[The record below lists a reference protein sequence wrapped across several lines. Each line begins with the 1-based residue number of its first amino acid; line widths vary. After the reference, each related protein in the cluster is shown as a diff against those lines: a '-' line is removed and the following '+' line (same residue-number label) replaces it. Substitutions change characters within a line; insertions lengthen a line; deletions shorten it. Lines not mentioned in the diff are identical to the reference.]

1 MTRPKLRALGD
12 LKQLKSQLE
21 AQTQALKLAQARAAE
36 LAREQEKAKN
46 LFRDTV
52 GEVKPL
58 PQKTAVTSSA
68 PAKPTPHARQR
79 ELDEQA
85 VLGEALSDEFDVT
98 TLLETDDELSYRQA
112 GVAAD
117 VLRKLRRGEW
127 SIQAQVDLHGL
138 RRDEARD
145 VLASFL
151 RDAHK
156 QGLRC
161 VRVVHGKGLGSLN
174 KEPVLKGKVRA
185 WLVQRK
191 EVIAFCQAKPVHGG
205 AGALVVLLAPV
216 HS

>member
-1 MTRPKLRALGD
+1 MKLNALAD
-12 LKQLKSQLE
+12 LKKMKAQLE
-21 AQTQALKLAQARAAE
+21 EQAHELRLARARE
-36 LAREQEKAKN
+36 EQLAREAEKAKN
-46 LFRDTV
+46 LFRDAV
-52 GEVKPL
+52 GVVLPL
-58 PQKTAVTSSA
+58 PRKAELA
-68 PAKPTPHARQR
+68 LMARAKPSPQARQR
-79 ELDEQA
+79 EADEKA

-98 TLLETDDELSYRQA
+98 TLLETDDSLSYRQT

-138 RRDEARD
+138 RRDEAREA
-145 VLASFL
+145 LADFL
-151 RDAHK
+151 RDAHR

-161 VRVVHGKGLGSLN
+161 VRVVHGKGLGSVN

-185 WLVQRK
+185 WLVQKK

-216 HS
+216 HA